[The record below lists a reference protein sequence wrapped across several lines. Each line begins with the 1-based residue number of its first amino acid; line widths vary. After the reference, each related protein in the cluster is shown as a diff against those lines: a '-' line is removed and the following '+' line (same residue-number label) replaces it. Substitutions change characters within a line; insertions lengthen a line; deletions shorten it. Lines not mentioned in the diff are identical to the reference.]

1 MDATDNT
8 VGVGEYDGETG
19 AQSGALQ
26 AADAGLGI
34 GHDQDTARSL
44 DIYAACAPR
53 PHRDFM
59 GWARSVGAALS
70 IHVAEDP
77 GARRAYRL
85 AAGALA
91 RVRETQV
98 SLIEDHLTAGDR
110 AATHTAPH
118 HVWLRRLAADAL
130 EAAAA

>member
-26 AADAGLGI
+26 AADAGLG
-34 GHDQDTARSL
+34 HDQDTARSL

-53 PHRDFM
+53 PHRAFM

-70 IHVAEDP
+70 IHVAADP
-77 GARRAYRL
+77 GARRAYRQERQD
-85 AAGALA
+85 

-110 AATHTAPH
+110 AATHTAPR